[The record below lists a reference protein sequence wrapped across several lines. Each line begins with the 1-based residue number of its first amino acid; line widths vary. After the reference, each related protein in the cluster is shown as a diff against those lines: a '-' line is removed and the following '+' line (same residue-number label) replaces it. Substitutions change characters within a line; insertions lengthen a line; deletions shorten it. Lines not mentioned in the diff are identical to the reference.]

1 MIQQILAKV
10 MKATFLISLI
20 QVQVVIIQM
29 NHFLLFTTMMENS
42 TWIFSI
48 MRFLMG
54 KIFLNLT

>member
-42 TWIFSI
+42 T
-48 MRFLMG
+48 
-54 KIFLNLT
+54 